1 MIIRKEKLS
10 DSKELLRLLNVAPEL
25 QTSWEGNTYSKEW
38 VKTAITN
45 KEQDL
50 VLIAE
55 EKAKIAGFIL
65 AEMWKKKKYSFL
77 SDLFVRAE
85 YRKKGVAIT
94 LMKEYEKIC
103 RKERLRRVMLLTTVS
118 NTRMQGFIEKRG
130 IKKEINFIYMKKN

>member
-1 MIIRKEKLS
+1 M
-10 DSKELLRLLNVAPEL
+10 APEL

-50 VLIAE
+50 VLVAE
-55 EKAKIAGFIL
+55 EKAEITGFIL

-85 YRKKGVAIT
+85 YRKKGVAVK

-103 RKERLRRVMLLTTVS
+103 RKERLRSVMLLTTVS
-118 NTRMQGFIEKRG
+118 NTRMQGFIEKIG
-130 IKKEINFIYMKKN
+130 YKKGNKFYIYEKKL